1 MSKTSS
7 GFSKVWKLISVLQ
20 KCNGSGVIGS
30 KDALIS
36 PMVAKVL
43 AAIGLVLL
51 TGTIGLAAFF
61 TEPLVAQAVSVT
73 DVTKSLMLIMLLLS
87 FILSVKNVVT
97 VLYTSDDISALMPLP
112 FSANQIVAAKLA
124 VTLRFPLGLSLIV
137 INSVCIG
144 FGLRAGMGAAFL
156 IGAVLASVL
165 IPVTGLAVSALLVV
179 VVFRVFGFIRNR
191 DIMVAIGG
199 LFTLAITI
207 AYIIISNTLN
217 KNGSSGATAALSAFA
232 TVSDGFPNIAF
243 MSRFMAEGNV
253 LWLLLSIAVTLA
265 VTALAA
271 LAVKLFYLSTALAM
285 QSTGTGK
292 RAVSKGELSGRK
304 NAGAGKTLFSYE
316 SKNTRRNPAYLVYGF
331 AMTFIWPLLFI
342 LPFVLG
348 NSSFDEGLSL
358 PLEPGSS
365 LLCALTLGLTAPCF
379 ACGFNNLAVTAFTRE
394 GSSFYALK
402 TMPMD
407 FKAYYNS
414 KRNFS
419 MLICSLGSVLYILVL
434 GIVCLVMGFITPQ
447 SGWTILVGAV
457 IAFLGNSII
466 INCMLLKNAKK
477 PQLDWDSETEFSRK
491 LTWVNVVVIVI
502 GVAMVIAFMLS
513 ILSPFII
520 KNMGID
526 DGLLL
531 TVIAVVS
538 FVVAAVL
545 FVTAFAVNR
554 FAVKKAEQYLLRH
567 E

>member
-51 TGTIGLAAFF
+51 TGAIGLAAFF

-165 IPVTGLAVSALLVV
+165 IPVTGLAVSTLLVV

-292 RAVSKGELSGRK
+292 RAVSKGELSGGK

-331 AMTFIWPLLFI
+331 AMTFIWPVLFI
-342 LPFVLG
+342 LPFLLG
-348 NSSFDEGLSL
+348 KQLNLDMLEL
-358 PLEPGSS
+358 PLGTSPA
-365 LLCALTLGLTAPCF
+365 LLIAVLIGVMSACF
-379 ACGFNNLAVTAFTRE
+379 ACGFNVLAVTAFSRE
-394 GSSFYALK
+394 GSSFDMLK
-402 TMPMD
+402 TMPVD
-407 FKAYYNS
+407 FKDYYKS
-414 KRNFS
+414 KRNYS
-419 MLICSLGSVLYILVL
+419 MLICSLGSVLYIVIL
-434 GIVCLVMGFITPQ
+434 GVVCLIMG
-447 SGWTILVGAV
+447 TIALESCWVIPVGALA
-457 IAFLGNSII
+457 AFMTNLIL
-466 INCMLLKNAKK
+466 INAMLLKNAKK
-477 PQLDWDSETEFSRK
+477 PRFNWDSETELSRK
-491 LTWVNVVVIVI
+491 LSWINIVAVVI
-502 GVAMVIAFMLS
+502 GVILLMAFMIVLMFS
-513 ILSPFII
+513 SSLNRSGAFP
-520 KNMGID
+520 M
-526 DGLLL
+526 
-531 TVIAVVS
+531 TVG
-538 FVVAAVL
+538 FVITAIVL
-545 FVTAFAVNR
+545 IVGWAVNH
-554 FAVKKAEQYLLRH
+554 FAVKKGEKLLRAID
-567 E
+567 